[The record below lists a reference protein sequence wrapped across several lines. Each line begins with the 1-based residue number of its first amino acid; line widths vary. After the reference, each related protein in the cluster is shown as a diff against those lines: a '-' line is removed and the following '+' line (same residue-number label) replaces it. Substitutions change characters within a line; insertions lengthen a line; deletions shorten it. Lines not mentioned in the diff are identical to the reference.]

1 MATLTMT
8 RSEREAFLAEVHVGV
23 LSVAAADRGPTS
35 SPVWYRYTPGG
46 PIRITASPAT
56 RKVRLMQRAGRATL
70 CVQTEALP
78 YRYVSVEGPVEI
90 VDADVRAEQRVIAHR
105 YLGEKLGERYLAS
118 QAAGLADEVVLQLH
132 PEVWWS
138 RDFSKLSL
146 G

>member
-8 RSEREAFLAEVHVGV
+8 RSKREAFLADVHVGI
-23 LSVAAADRGPTS
+23 LSVPNPGRGPTS
-35 SPVWYRYTPGG
+35 SPVWYGYNAGEA
-46 PIRITASPAT
+46 ICITASPDS
-56 RKVRLMQRAGRATL
+56 RKVRLMQQAGRASL

-90 VDADVRAEQRVIAHR
+90 VDGDVRSEQRAIAHR
-105 YLGEKLGERYLAS
+105 YLGEKLGDRYLAS
-118 QAAGLADEVVLQLH
+118 QAAGLADEILLHLH